1 MSPEIGL
8 ISVCCFIE
16 WSHNESLKMVLKY
29 CRKCRE
35 GQKVYYGELN
45 EYVMYEKM
53 LEKYSIS
60 RPRKKVTEGDLIALY
75 SP

>member
-1 MSPEIGL
+1 
-8 ISVCCFIE
+8 
-16 WSHNESLKMVLKY
+16 MVLKY